1 MLRKAIQKQ
10 KFREDLF
17 YRINVMTLL
26 IPPLRE
32 RGSDVLQ
39 LADAILQR
47 TCHRLK
53 APTMVFSEEAS
64 QSIADYNWPGNVREG
79 SCSSHQHGKR
89 ASPKID
95 SAECR

>member
-1 MLRKAIQKQ
+1 MCVSSQQHTELKHEDGQ
-10 KFREDLF
+10 FREDLF

-32 RGSDVLQ
+32 RGSDVQQ

-47 TCHRLK
+47 TCRLK

-64 QSIADYNWPGNVREG
+64 QFIADHSWPGDVRE
-79 SCSSHQHGKR
+79 KML
-89 ASPKID
+89 
-95 SAECR
+95 